1 MVESFVFLPHNIP
14 FCFNL
19 QFQDFQDHQMLGSFT
34 KSTTFH
40 IFLSYNSFYAVS
52 NILMVVD
59 RLVKKSRTQD
69 KMVMKLERSNKAKD
83 IENER

>member
-1 MVESFVFLPHNIP
+1 M
-14 FCFNL
+14 L
-19 QFQDFQDHQMLGSFT
+19 QFTISRFSRSSDVRLFDQVNNISPF
-34 KSTTFH
+34 
-40 IFLSYNSFYAVS
+40 FLNYNSFYAVS
-52 NILMVVD
+52 NLLMVVD